1 MSITTKSGGGRACR
15 DKKPRRTW
23 IPQFIHIGFDGK
35 RTETEIYIDAGARP
49 NAEDERLH
57 DPPHPH
63 ALGQQRGVRKEGAGA
78 VLGNA
83 EIVRSGYNSSITSMT
98 RPSARRQR

>member
-35 RTETEIYIDAGARP
+35 RTGTETYIIKLRCVPAALSGRGGDEYTCREFQLKM
-49 NAEDERLH
+49 NAYTIRHILMRLVSKEEFEKKV
-57 DPPHPH
+57 PAPS
-63 ALGQQRGVRKEGAGA
+63 LGM
-78 VLGNA
+78 L
-83 EIVRSGYNSSITSMT
+83 
-98 RPSARRQR
+98 